1 MYDYALYSSRSGKK
15 KFEEN
20 TIQSFKYCF
29 KKEFGIETDLQVT
42 KDNKFICFHDFNLKR
57 KFKLNINVK
66 DINYSKLKKISN
78 KSKTSVPLLKDL
90 LKISNN
96 KHHLILEIKPL
107 LDNQNLRS
115 LANLTKKTKKIRLF
129 SFKEKNLVNLY
140 KLNKRLSLGLLFL
153 SNSNLRVIKSKSKK
167 PYIKFF
173 GLEKSFLS
181 NKDLIKI
188 KKPIFYY
195 TIKTKD
201 LFEKYKNSKNL
212 IFENL

>member
-1 MYDYALYSSRSGKK
+1 MTTHYIHRGLAKK
-15 KFEEN
+15 KLKEN

-29 KKEFGIETDLQVT
+29 KKKFGIETDLQVT
-42 KDNKFICFHDFNLKR
+42 KDNKFICFHDFDLRR
-57 KFKLNINVK
+57 KFKLNINVQ

-78 KSKTSVPLLKDL
+78 KNKNPVPLLRDL

-107 LDNQNLRS
+107 LNNKNLMN
-115 LANLTKKTKKIRLF
+115 LVNLTKKTKKLRLF
-129 SFKEKNLVNLY
+129 SFKEKNLINLY

-153 SNSNLRVIKSKSKK
+153 SNADLKVIKSKSKK
-167 PYIKFF
+167 PHIKFF

-181 NKDLIKI
+181 NKNLIKI

-195 TIKTKD
+195 TIKKKD
-201 LFEKYKNSKNL
+201 IFEKYRDSKNL